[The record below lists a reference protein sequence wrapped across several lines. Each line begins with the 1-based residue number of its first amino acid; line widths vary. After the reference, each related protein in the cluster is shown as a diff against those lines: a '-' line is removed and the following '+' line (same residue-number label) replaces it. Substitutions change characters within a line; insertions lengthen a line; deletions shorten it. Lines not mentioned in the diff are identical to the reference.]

1 MLEELGLEY
10 ALKPIDLIENELQ
23 VRGRLP
29 QLGQAYCFAQFPG
42 LLQSR
47 DLSEKTPVIEI
58 DGYMLFEA
66 RAICRFLAHKYQIN
80 PASLSLPTDTDAL
93 GAFEQAASVEY
104 AATNNLDT
112 DTDAITAHGEAELR
126 RVLDYYENMLEK
138 QGWLAGKA
146 SVLLLMIRRF

>member
-1 MLEELGLEY
+1 MPITLFGATNSTWTQIVLLMLEELGLEY
-10 ALKPIDLIENELQ
+10 VLKPIDLIENELQ

-104 AATNNLDT
+104 AYFEPTVAQLILVKYKSNSESSYVQHT
-112 DTDAITAHGEAELR
+112 DHT
-126 RVLDYYENMLEK
+126 
-138 QGWLAGKA
+138 
-146 SVLLLMIRRF
+146 